1 MHFFKFLKKEFKQM
15 LRFDLVC
22 FFVGMG
28 WSSKNKYPRFMKYIY
43 WSMIA
48 SIPTPHNASVIPML
62 LLIGMDKM
70 VLDNINKQLQKKPIL
85 FFLIRPMKDKSAK
98 RIFNIYKKTNPDK
111 DEYSSLLEFSREF
124 DINPDKLV
132 NIE

>member
-1 MHFFKFLKKEFKQM
+1 
-15 LRFDLVC
+15 
-22 FFVGMG
+22 
-28 WSSKNKYPRFMKYIY
+28 
-43 WSMIA
+43 MIA

-62 LLIGMDKM
+62 LLKGMDKM